1 MGTLARNGLS
11 KLSDVGKNEVIK
23 KTKYNE
29 SVKKFNAIQ
38 TTDTNHLVKETDYG
52 TKIGDIEEKILDY
65 DHAKYITIQEFN
77 KLMTANFTARLKQVS
92 FVSVETTDFHN
103 KLKMLRT
110 TTLLSVYI
118 S

>member
-1 MGTLARNGLS
+1 
-11 KLSDVGKNEVIK
+11 
-23 KTKYNE
+23 
-29 SVKKFNAIQ
+29 
-38 TTDTNHLVKETDYG
+38 
-52 TKIGDIEEKILDY
+52 
-65 DHAKYITIQEFN
+65 
-77 KLMTANFTARLKQVS
+77 MTANFTARLKQVS